1 MTKKIKIITDS
12 VADIPNDL
20 LQKWN
25 IDVVPCYVDYGGGS
39 YLDNGI
45 ELKRDDFYAYIKKHN
60 EVPKTAAPAPAVAQ
74 EIIEKAIT
82 GYDHIISINV
92 AQSLSSTL
100 NNVKLA
106 CNEVVA
112 NRSTVID
119 SESVS
124 MGIGWLALIAAE
136 VAAQGDVDAVI
147 KAVNAVK
154 KNHRL
159 FAGIYNMEYLRR
171 SGRVSAVVAG
181 IGSILQIKPIVQVIE
196 KGEVISAHR
205 VRTFGKVREKLR
217 DLLAEE
223 KGNLDKLAIIHTA
236 NEASARQFI
245 DENKDLMPQEVI
257 VAEVGPTLGTHI
269 GPDALGFVSVNKA
282 WRG

>member
-1 MTKKIKIITDS
+1 MTKIKIITDS
-12 VADIPNDL
+12 VADIPADL

-45 ELKRDDFYAYIKKHN
+45 ELKRHDFYEYLKTHK
-60 EVPKTAAPAPAVAQ
+60 EVPKTAAPAPALA
-74 EIIEKAIT
+74 EELIEKAIT
-82 GYDHIISINV
+82 GHDYLISINV
-92 AQSLSSTL
+92 AQSLSATH

-106 CNEVVA
+106 CNAVA
-112 NRSTVID
+112 AGKSTVID

-124 MGIGWLALIAAE
+124 MGIGWMTLIAAE
-136 VAAQGDVDAVI
+136 VAAKGDVEAVVN
-147 KAVNAVK
+147 AVNAVK
-154 KNHRL
+154 RNHRL

-171 SGRVSAVVAG
+171 SGRVSAVVAS

-205 VRTFGKVREKLR
+205 VRTFSKVREKLR
-217 DLLAEE
+217 ELLAEE

-245 DENKDLMPQEVI
+245 EDNKDLVPAETI

-269 GPDALGFVSVNKA
+269 GPDSLGIVTVNKA
-282 WRG
+282 WRS

>member
-12 VADIPNDL
+12 VADIPADL

-45 ELKRDDFYAYIKKHN
+45 ELKRDEFYAYIKKHN
-60 EVPKTAAPAPAVAQ
+60 EVPKTAAPAPALA
-74 EIIEKAIT
+74 EELIEKAIT
-82 GYDHIISINV
+82 GYDYIISINV

-100 NNVKLA
+100 NNVRLA
-106 CNEVVA
+106 CNAIVA
-112 NRSTVID
+112 DKSTVID

-124 MGIGWLALIAAE
+124 MGIGWLVLIAAE
-136 VAAQGDVDAVI
+136 VAATGDVDAVI

-154 KNHRL
+154 RNHRL

-171 SGRVSAVVAG
+171 SGRVSTVVAS

-217 DLLAEE
+217 NLLEEE
-223 KGNLDKLAIIHTA
+223 KGALDKLAIIHTA

-245 DENKDLMPQEVI
+245 EENKDLMPQEVI